1 MVEIPEH
8 LLKRSK
14 SARERMTGQTPSKDD
29 SSEVDESQSA
39 TPATEIESP
48 VEASTQESEKTIVVV
63 EDAPYVNA
71 AKTRNKIPWWAA
83 SALLCLPIW
92 AVIYVGTLERPDVEA
107 TGVLQHGAEIYAQ
120 RCSSCHGANGGGGAG
135 YKLNDGEVMITFP
148 HIEDMAE
155 WITKGSDGFGVG
167 NSYGD
172 PGRGR
177 IVAGGMPAF
186 GDVLNAEEIIS
197 VVLHE
202 RAVFGNSEDAVILAT
217 ELDHIIEAG
226 EMNLEMYFDAETI
239 TSSEIAEIFEETHNT
254 TS

>member
-8 LLKRSK
+8 LLQRSK
-14 SARERMTGQTPSKDD
+14 SARERLTGQTPSTD
-29 SSEVDESQSA
+29 SPSEAVEPQEAAQSVETNSPSE
-39 TPATEIESP
+39 TPTKQIEEIP
-48 VEASTQESEKTIVVV
+48 VV

-92 AVIYVGTLERPDVEA
+92 AVIYVGTLERPAVEA

-120 RCSSCHGANGGGGAG
+120 RCASCHGANGGGGAG
-135 YKLNDGEVMITFP
+135 YKLADGEVLVTFP
-148 HIEDMAE
+148 QMEDMVE

-167 NSYGD
+167 NSYGS
-172 PGRGR
+172 PERGR
-177 IVAGGMPAF
+177 VVAGGMPAF

-202 RAVFGNSEDAVILAT
+202 RAVFGNSEEAEIYAE
-217 ELDHIIEAG
+217 ELDHMIEAG
-226 EMNLEMYFDAETI
+226 EIDLDMYFDAESVT
-239 TSSEIAEIFEETHNT
+239 TSEIASIIENTH
-254 TS
+254 

>member
-8 LLKRSK
+8 LLQRSK
-14 SARERMTGQTPSKDD
+14 SARERLTGETSSSDTPSEAPEPQNAAPVVETD
-29 SSEVDESQSA
+29 SPSE
-39 TPATEIESP
+39 TPPKEIEENP
-48 VEASTQESEKTIVVV
+48 VVV

-92 AVIYVGTLERPDVEA
+92 AVIYVGTLERPEVEA

-120 RCSSCHGANGGGGAG
+120 RCASCHGANGGGGAG
-135 YKLNDGEVMITFP
+135 YKLADGEVLVTFP
-148 HIEDMAE
+148 HMEDMVE

-167 NSYGD
+167 NPYGSSE
-172 PGRGR
+172 RGR

-202 RAVFGNSEDAVILAT
+202 RAVFGKSDEAIIFAT
-217 ELDHIIEAG
+217 ELDHMIEAG
-226 EMNLEMYFDAETI
+226 EIDLDMYFDAESV
-239 TSSEIAEIFEETHNT
+239 TSSEIANIIEDTH
-254 TS
+254 

>member
-1 MVEIPEH
+1 LVEIPEH

-14 SARERMTGQTPSKDD
+14 SARERMTGQTPSSDD
-29 SSEVDESQSA
+29 SSGIDESQNA
-39 TPATEIESP
+39 TPATEIDSP
-48 VEASTQESEKTIVVV
+48 VETSPQRTEEIAVVV

-92 AVIYVGTLERPDVEA
+92 AVVYVGTLERPDVEA

-120 RCSSCHGANGGGGAG
+120 RCSSCHGANGGGGSG
-135 YKLNDGEVMITFP
+135 YKLDDGEVMVTFP
-148 HIEDMAE
+148 HLEDMVE

-167 NSYGD
+167 NPYGASE
-172 PGRGR
+172 RGR

-202 RAVFGNSEDAVILAT
+202 RAVFGNSEEAVILAA
-217 ELDHIIEAG
+217 ELDHTIETG
-226 EMNLEMYFDAETI
+226 EMDLDMYFDAETI
-239 TSSEIAEIFEETHNT
+239 TSSEIAEIFEDTH
-254 TS
+254 

>member
-1 MVEIPEH
+1 LVEIPEH

-14 SARERMTGQTPSKDD
+14 SARERMTGQAPSSDD
-29 SSEVDESQSA
+29 SSGIDESQNA
-39 TPATEIESP
+39 TPATEIDSP
-48 VEASTQESEKTIVVV
+48 VETPPQKSEETIVVV

-92 AVIYVGTLERPDVEA
+92 AVVYVGTLERPDVEA

-120 RCSSCHGANGGGGAG
+120 RCSSCHGANGDGGAG

-148 HIEDMAE
+148 HMEDMVE

-167 NSYGD
+167 TPYGD
-172 PGRGR
+172 PERGR

-202 RAVFGNSEDAVILAT
+202 RAVFGNSEEAVILAT
-217 ELDHIIEAG
+217 ELDHTIEAG
-226 EMNLEMYFDAETI
+226 EMDLDMYFDAETI
-239 TSSEIAEIFEETHNT
+239 TSSKIAEIFEDTH
-254 TS
+254 

>member
-14 SARERMTGQTPSKDD
+14 SARERMTGQAPSSDD
-29 SSEVDESQSA
+29 SSGVDESQNA
-39 TPATEIESP
+39 TPATEIDSP
-48 VEASTQESEKTIVVV
+48 VETPPQKSEETIIVI

-92 AVIYVGTLERPDVEA
+92 AVVYVGTLERPDVET
-107 TGVLQHGAEIYAQ
+107 TGVLQHGSEIYAQ
-120 RCSSCHGANGGGGAG
+120 RCSSCHGANGGGGSG

-148 HIEDMAE
+148 HMEDMVE

-167 NSYGD
+167 NPYGD
-172 PGRGR
+172 PERGR

-202 RAVFGNSEDAVILAT
+202 RAVFGNSEEAVILAT
-217 ELDHIIEAG
+217 ELDHTIEAG
-226 EMNLEMYFDAETI
+226 EMDLDMYFDAETI
-239 TSSEIAEIFEETHNT
+239 TRSEIAEIFEDTH
-254 TS
+254 

>member
-1 MVEIPEH
+1 LVEIPEH

-14 SARERMTGQTPSKDD
+14 SARERMTGQAPSSDD
-29 SSEVDESQSA
+29 SSGIDESQNA
-39 TPATEIESP
+39 TPATEIDSP
-48 VEASTQESEKTIVVV
+48 VETPPQKSEETIVVV

-92 AVIYVGTLERPDVEA
+92 AVVYVGTLERPDVEA

-120 RCSSCHGANGGGGAG
+120 RCSSCHGANGDGGAG

-148 HIEDMAE
+148 HMEEMVE

-167 NSYGD
+167 TPYGD
-172 PGRGR
+172 PERGR

-202 RAVFGNSEDAVILAT
+202 RAVFGNSEEAVILAT
-217 ELDHIIEAG
+217 ELDHTIEAG
-226 EMNLEMYFDAETI
+226 EMDLDMYFDAETI
-239 TSSEIAEIFEETHNT
+239 TSSKIAEIFEDTH
-254 TS
+254 